1 MVKIFRCF
9 RVQHLT
15 FLQIVANFDFETLHI
30 MIFKQKDRKDV
41 EGCLAETSFH
51 QVHWGGI
58 EYPPWELAQRAL
70 RRIEVPSFAFGA
82 TSGVGAGGSRVL
94 VSFVRLPLEKMSP
107 LMRGHGKSRSRG
119 VSSISMFF
127 FSTKCFLVF
136 WRGMIIIHIHTNMPV
151 VWMICIIIMY
161 PYHSYIHYT
170 GKSAYIWYI
179 SQQYPAKL
187 GDQSFR
193 ENIWGPHESSTV
205 VVGKQVLTEFL

>member
-30 MIFKQKDRKDV
+30 MIFQQKDRKDV

-107 LMRGHGKSRSRG
+107 LMRGHGKSCSRG

-136 WRGMIIIHIHTNMPV
+136 WRGMIIIHIHTKYASSMDDMYHNNV
-151 VWMICIIIMY
+151 SISFIYSLYWQICI
-161 PYHSYIHYT
+161 HLIHIPAVPSQAGGPKFPREYLR
-170 GKSAYIWYI
+170 SARIKYC
-179 SQQYPAKL
+179 
-187 GDQSFR
+187 
-193 ENIWGPHESSTV
+193 SSW
-205 VVGKQVLTEFL
+205 